1 MALDRCYPKQ
11 PIDLKKKRT
20 IKINRWVKDFMDESP
35 VPEAEMARTS
45 PPVKALGE
53 EDTFGTEVQDVPSGN
68 TGDISCRY
76 QTFPW

>member
-1 MALDRCYPKQ
+1 MALDKCYPKR
-11 PIDLKKKRT
+11 PIDLKKRT
-20 IKINRWVKDFMDESP
+20 IKINRWVKHFIQDKSP

-53 EDTFGTEVQDVPSGN
+53 DDTLDTEDQDVPSGN

-76 QTFPW
+76 HTFPW